1 MSKRNM
7 LLGLAAGKLGD
18 LVFYR
23 AGGEQRHRPH
33 VIPNNPRSQA
43 QMAQRV
49 RIANVSATYRLL
61 KSIIAESFTGRPSN
75 QSGYNAFASGA
86 INISPFLTREMSLA
100 DVCMPAPYVIAR
112 GAIAPLSVNFTQAN
126 SALNLGVSV
135 AGITAEDNTIAK
147 VSAALLK
154 EYSQLQQ
161 GDILTFVSIGYVPA
175 WVGDTQIGYRGVPS
189 TLSMKIDTTNT
200 SALPSNRLKAIEG
213 VFNFTA
219 WEQNDFAA
227 AAVVVSRVDGN
238 GSLQT
243 SFTELVLSS
252 EAESLYSDYREES
265 ALFKAVESY
274 NVGEQSILRD

>member
-1 MSKRNM
+1 M

-61 KSIIAESFTGRPSN
+61 KSILAESFTGRPSN

-112 GAIAPLSVNFTQAN
+112 GAIAPLSVNFTEAN
-126 SALNLGVSV
+126 GAHNLGVSV
-135 AGITAEDNTIAK
+135 AGITAADTTVAA
-147 VSAALLK
+147 VSTALL
-154 EYSQLQQ
+154 EAYSQLQQ

-175 WVGDTQIGYRGVPS
+175 WLGDTQIGYRGVPS

-200 SALPSNRLKAIEG
+200 SALPSNRLKAIDG

-219 WEQNDFAA
+219 WDQNDFAA

-252 EAESLYSDYREES
+252 EADSLYSDYREDS